1 MFGQPFGLEV
11 DMWSLGC
18 VLAEL
23 YHGQSLFF
31 AKDKIGVLQK
41 VGRHSQSDVIFNT
54 NIFTFILVVKYLM
67 LRRTKKVLKLPTCS
81 ICYRLQVLFLL
92 MPSGPCIYEYCQGT
106 SLVLSDTTLISPL
119 LFLMYLLKKF

>member
-41 VGRHSQSDVIFNT
+41 VGRHSQYDVIFNT
-54 NIFTFILVVKYLM
+54 NVF
-67 LRRTKKVLKLPTCS
+67 
-81 ICYRLQVLFLL
+81 
-92 MPSGPCIYEYCQGT
+92 
-106 SLVLSDTTLISPL
+106 TLI
-119 LFLMYLLKKF
+119 LFVTLSM